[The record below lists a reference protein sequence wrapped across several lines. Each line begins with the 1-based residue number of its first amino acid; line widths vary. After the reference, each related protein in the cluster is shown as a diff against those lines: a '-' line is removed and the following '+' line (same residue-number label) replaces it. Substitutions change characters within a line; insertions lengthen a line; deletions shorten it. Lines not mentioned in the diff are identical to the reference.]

1 MNDKE
6 IKVGEYVR
14 TKNGKIIKCTG
25 FGTFRKEGQSNRVKT
40 IISGHSHYIY
50 DYIVK
55 HSSNIIDLIEAGDYV
70 NGDKIIS
77 ISEDPFIKGQINLW
91 TERHEVNSFGDTERI
106 KYFYRKNDII
116 SIVTKEQFKNIE
128 YKVGE

>member
-6 IKVGEYVR
+6 IKIGEYVR

-40 IISGHSHYIY
+40 IISGHCHYIY

-55 HSSNIIDLIEAGDYV
+55 HSSNIIDLIEVGDYV
-70 NGDKIIS
+70 NGLYIHGICDNGLEVYRYGDCHDILCAD
-77 ISEDPFIKGQINLW
+77 EIK
-91 TERHEVNSFGDTERI
+91 
-106 KYFYRKNDII
+106 

-128 YKVGE
+128 HKVEE